1 MLMLRKVDASLA
13 HSPLATSMR
22 PMISRSVISV
32 IRAEG
37 PKVVGGRTVT
47 EDADG
52 NLVSSTSAPLYADDV
67 ARTQV
72 G

>member
-1 MLMLRKVDASLA
+1 MLMLRKVDVSLA

-47 EDADG
+47 EDG
-52 NLVSSTSAPLYADDV
+52 NLVGSTSAPLYADDV